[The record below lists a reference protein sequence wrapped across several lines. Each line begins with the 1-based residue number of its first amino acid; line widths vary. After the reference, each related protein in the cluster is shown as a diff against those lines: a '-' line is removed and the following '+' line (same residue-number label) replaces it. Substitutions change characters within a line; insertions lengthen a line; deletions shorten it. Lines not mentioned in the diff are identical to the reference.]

1 MVALPPQSD
10 LQPGHKSDPVLPAEG
25 ETPVSRPERR
35 LIAAAPGPARQQPLP
50 LGGGE
55 PPAEDPAPTHPRQR
69 RSRLWL
75 CVRLPRLAFEAL
87 GESAASTGPLAIME
101 EAGGQSVVHLP
112 NRPAAAAGIR
122 PGQTLSAATALAPE
136 LDTLPRRPRRER
148 VLLESLADWA
158 GRFSP
163 LVSPEA
169 PDALLLEVQGS
180 LRLFR
185 GLDRLCRLVSDGL
198 RQRGH
203 RARICAAPTPLAALW
218 LARGDGGRV
227 EAVAELPRHLNPLEL
242 RVTGWPT
249 AVLRG
254 LDGIGVATLG
264 ECRRLPREGF
274 ARRFGTERL
283 QALDRAFGSL
293 PDPRPRYTGA
303 PRFREQVDLGEETR
317 DEALLMAGCSHLL
330 ASLEDFLL
338 HHQRAARRLRF
349 RFFHLRG
356 EATPLTLGFSDAG
369 CDVAHWRSLLGI
381 RLERLRLS
389 APAIAVELATG
400 RLECREDDTAAL
412 PLMAGEAVRRA
423 DGLPRLVESLRARLG
438 EGAVRGLRNLAEHR
452 PQHAWGD
459 TDPLTGGGGAEP
471 SPWNRLQEVAAGGD
485 RGARG
490 GVLLERPLWLLT
502 RPQRL
507 AVHRGQPCHDGPLQ
521 LVDGPERIE
530 SGWWDGAD
538 TARDYYVAETGAG
551 ARLWVYR
558 ERRPPAGWYLQGIFG

>member
-10 LQPGHKSDPVLPAEG
+10 PDPVLPGEG
-25 ETPVSRPERR
+25 ETPDPRHGRGLV
-35 LIAAAPGPARQQPLP
+35 AAVPGPARQQPLP

-55 PPAEDPAPTHPRQR
+55 PPVEDPDPPRSRQR
-69 RSRLWL
+69 RVGLWL
-75 CVRLPRLAFEAL
+75 CVRLPGIAFEAL
-87 GESAASTGPLAIME
+87 GESAASAAPLAVME

-112 NRPAAAAGIR
+112 NRAAAAAGIR
-122 PGQTLSAATALAPE
+122 PGQTLSAALALAPE
-136 LDTLPRRPRRER
+136 LDTLSRRPRHER

-185 GLDRLCRLVSDGL
+185 GLDRLCRLVCDGL

-203 RARICAAPTPLAALW
+203 RAQVCVAPTPLAALW
-218 LARGDGGRV
+218 LARGGGGRV
-227 EAVAELPRHLNPLEL
+227 EAVAELPRHLNPLDL
-242 RVTGWPT
+242 RVTGWPA

-254 LDGIGVATLG
+254 LEGIGVATLG

-274 ARRFGTERL
+274 ARRFGTGRL

-338 HHQRAARRLRF
+338 HRQRAARRLRF

-356 EATPLTLGFSDAG
+356 EATPLTLGFSEAG

-381 RLERLRLS
+381 RLECLRLP
-389 APAIAVELATG
+389 APVIAVELATG
-400 RLECREDDTAAL
+400 RLERREDDTAAL
-412 PLMAGEAVRRA
+412 PLMAGEAVRTV

-438 EGAVRGLRNLAEHR
+438 ESAVRGLRSLAEHR
-452 PQHAWGD
+452 PQRAWGD
-459 TDPLTGGGGAEP
+459 TDPLAGGGGEP
-471 SPWNRLQEVAAGGD
+471 SPWNRMQEVSAGGE
-485 RGARG
+485 ACG
-490 GVLLERPLWLLT
+490 GLLLERPLWLLT

-507 AVHRGQPCHDGPLQ
+507 AVHQGQPCHDGPLQ

-538 TARDYYVAETGAG
+538 TARDYYVAETDAG
-551 ARLWVYR
+551 ARLWIYR
-558 ERRPPAGWYLQGIFG
+558 ERRRPAGWYLQGIFG